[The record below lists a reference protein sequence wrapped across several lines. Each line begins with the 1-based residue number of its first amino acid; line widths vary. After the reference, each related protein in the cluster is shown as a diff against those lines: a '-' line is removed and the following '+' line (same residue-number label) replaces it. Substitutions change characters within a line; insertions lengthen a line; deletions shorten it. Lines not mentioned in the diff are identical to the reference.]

1 MKKATW
7 KSGFCFLV
15 LLPIYFTTASCTFSK
30 DKHKLSVEPTTLPPS
45 EQDVAQLKSVVSWD
59 VLVKET
65 SLNKKWWLQ
74 FHWSQM
80 YLRDQSQILTA
91 CKLLEDLHQ
100 DKKFPLNSF
109 AGLLIK
115 TRCPGRSSVD
125 VSLTEK
131 QKTVYKKWL
140 NEIELTQ
147 AVAENNHDVKFIL
160 LLELNAEE
168 KNRQVK
174 KQTYLKLLDEAKRLN
189 NEKLVNLV
197 NYELKREFPQYLPDI
212 LKNSYDISLDL
223 IKDRSFN
230 DAIKRLNGLIQSKEI
245 KSDLK
250 FKSFKTIFRIYKTTQ
265 NKQDQWAAIERWG
278 KWIKTQK
285 KHSEYDEW
293 LNEWEI
299 LKARWLWTESQT
311 SKAIQILQAYETRK
325 IRDSLKEEASYTLGR
340 IYDEKKDYEK
350 AKALYQKSHDQSPMK
365 KDTSIKSKNS
375 LFEKNLWSLAWLEY
389 KNGKYEDAKNS
400 LQEITDKLGG
410 ESDSKYLYWLAQAN
424 LKLGKDDVYKE
435 ILLNLRKKEPL
446 SFYTLL
452 TYRDLK
458 EPIPL
463 LKKSSLSDKREFLV
477 ENLKNNFTE
486 AEISEVL
493 WLISLEQN
501 EVLQSWS
508 KVLEKEVTT
517 NYLPTLLLYSQS
529 GQYQN
534 LLNSI
539 QALTSEQKNTITYS
553 FPELLFPKPYF
564 DDVQKNS
571 QLRAVPMSFIYSI
584 MRQES
589 AFNPYARS
597 SVDALGLLQLMP
609 NLAKKLSAGEANIN
623 YRSEFD
629 LFDPTINIAL
639 GTKELKN
646 LLAANQG
653 RFIPSIS
660 GYNASSAAYK
670 GWVQVRNRDNV
681 IEFIEEIPY
690 EETRT
695 YIKLI
700 LRNMLF
706 YERIYFQVQPFE
718 FPNNWLEK

>member
-1 MKKATW
+1 M
-7 KSGFCFLV
+7 
-15 LLPIYFTTASCTFSK
+15 SCTFSK
-30 DKHKLSVEPTTLPPS
+30 DKQKISLETSTLPPS
-45 EQDVAQLKSVVSWD
+45 EADVAVLKSAVSWEA
-59 VLVKET
+59 LLKET

-80 YLRDQSQILTA
+80 YLQDQNQLPTA
-91 CKLLEDLHQ
+91 CKLLEDLYQ
-100 DKKFPLNSF
+100 DKKFPLNTY

-115 TRCPGRSSVD
+115 SRCPGKASVI
-125 VSLTEK
+125 VPVTEK

-140 NEIELTQ
+140 REIDLTQ
-147 AVAENNHDVKFIL
+147 AVTENNHESKFIL
-160 LLELNAEE
+160 LLEINAEE
-168 KNRQVK
+168 KDRQLK
-174 KQTYLKLLDEAKRLN
+174 KQTYLKLLEEAQRMN
-189 NEKLVNLV
+189 SEKLINLV
-197 NYELKREFPQYLPDI
+197 NFELKREFPQYLPDI

-223 IKDRSFN
+223 IRDRSFK
-230 DAIKRLNGLIQSKEI
+230 DATKRLNGLIHSKQI
-245 KSDLK
+245 KAEQK
-250 FKSFKTIFRIYKTTQ
+250 FKSFKTIFRIHKTTQ
-265 NKQDQWAAIERWG
+265 NKNDQWSLIERWG

-285 KHSEYDEW
+285 KHPEHDAW
-293 LNEWEI
+293 ANELDI

-311 SKAIQILQAYETRK
+311 SKAIAVLESYEKKK
-325 IRDSLKEEASYTLGR
+325 IVNSLKEEASYTLGR
-340 IYDEKKDYEK
+340 IYDEKKNYEK
-350 AKALYQKSHDQSPMK
+350 AKVFYQKSHDQSPMK
-365 KDTSIKSKNS
+365 KDPLIKSKNS

-389 KNGKYEDAKNS
+389 KNGKYEEARRS

-424 LKLGKDDVYKE
+424 LKLGKDDAYKE
-435 ILLNLRKKEPL
+435 TLLNLRKKEPL

-452 TYRDLK
+452 SYRDLK

-463 LKKSSLSDKREFLV
+463 LKKSSLSNKREFLV
-477 ENLKNNFTE
+477 ENLKNNLSE
-486 AEISEVL
+486 SEISEVL
-493 WLISLEQN
+493 WLISLEMN
-501 EVLQSWS
+501 DVLQSWS
-508 KVLEKEVTT
+508 QVLEKEVL
-517 NYLPTLLLYSQS
+517 NNHLPILLLYSQS

-539 QALTSEQKNTITYS
+539 QTLTSEEKNTLTYS

-564 DDVQKNS
+564 EDVQKNS
-571 QLRAVPMSFIYSI
+571 QLRSVPMSFVYSI

-609 NLAKKLSAGEANIN
+609 NLAKKLSAGEPGII
-623 YRSEFD
+623 YRNEFD
-629 LFDPTINIAL
+629 LFDPKINISL

-646 LLAANQG
+646 LLMANQG
-653 RFIPSIS
+653 RFIPSIA

-670 GWVQVRNRDNV
+670 GWIQVRNRNNV

-700 LRNMLF
+700 LRNMMF
-706 YERIYFQVQPFE
+706 YERIYFQTQPFD
-718 FPNNWLEK
+718 FPTAWLEK

>member
-1 MKKATW
+1 MKKTTW
-7 KSGFCFLV
+7 KSGFCFLA
-15 LLPIYFTTASCTFSK
+15 LSTATILTTSCTFSK
-30 DKHKLSVEPTTLPPS
+30 DKQKPTAELSTLPPN
-45 EQDVAQLKSVVSWD
+45 ETEVTQLKSAASWESMI
-59 VLVKET
+59 KES

-80 YLRDQSQILTA
+80 YLQDQTQIPTA
-91 CKLLEDLHQ
+91 CKLLEDLYQ
-100 DKKFPLNSF
+100 DKQFPLNTYS
-109 AGLLIK
+109 GLLVK
-115 TRCPGRSSVD
+115 TRCPGKSEIEIP
-125 VSLTEK
+125 LTEK
-131 QKTVYKKWL
+131 QKIVYKKWL
-140 NEIELTQ
+140 KEIELTK
-147 AVAENNHDVKFIL
+147 AVAENNQETKFIL
-160 LLELNAEE
+160 LLEVNSEE
-168 KNRQVK
+168 KDRQTK

-223 IKDRSFN
+223 IKDRSFK
-230 DAIKRLNGLIQSKEI
+230 DAIKRLNEIIRSKNI
-245 KSDLK
+245 KADQK
-250 FKSFKTIFRIYKTTQ
+250 FKAFKTIFRIHKTTQ
-265 NKQDQWAAIERWG
+265 NKQDQWALIERWG
-278 KWIKTQK
+278 KWIHTQK
-285 KHSEYDEW
+285 KNSEHDSW
-293 LNEWEI
+293 MNEWEI

-311 SKAIQILQAYETRK
+311 GKAVDVLEAYEKKK
-325 IRDSLKEEASYTLGR
+325 IANSLKEEASYTLGR

-350 AKALYQKSHDQSPMK
+350 AKSLYQQSHDQSPMK
-365 KDTSIKSKNS
+365 KDPLIKTKNS

-389 KNGKYEDAKNS
+389 KNRKYEAAKNS

-410 ESDSKYLYWLAQAN
+410 ESDSKYLYWLAHAN
-424 LKLGKDDVYKE
+424 LKLGKEDVYKE
-435 ILLNLRKKEPL
+435 VLLNLRKKEPL

-452 TYRDLK
+452 SYRDLK

-463 LKKSSLSDKREFLV
+463 LKKSSLSNKREFLV
-477 ENLKNNFTE
+477 ENLKNNLSE
-486 AEISEVL
+486 SEISEVL

-501 EVLQSWS
+501 DVLQSWS
-508 KVLEKEVTT
+508 KVLEREVLT
-517 NYLPTLLLYSQS
+517 NYLPILLLYSQS

-553 FPELLFPKPYF
+553 FPELLFPKPFF

-571 QLRAVPMSFIYSI
+571 QLRNVPMSFVYSI

-609 NLAKKLSAGEANIN
+609 NLAKKLSAGEQGIS
-623 YRSEFD
+623 YRNEFD
-629 LFDPTINIAL
+629 LFDPRVNIAL

-646 LLAANQG
+646 LLTANQG
-653 RFIPSIS
+653 RFIPSIA

-670 GWVQVRNRDNV
+670 GWLQVRNRDNV

-700 LRNMLF
+700 LRNMMF
-706 YERIYFQVQPFE
+706 YERIYFQNQAFD
-718 FPNNWLEK
+718 FPNTWLEK

>member
-1 MKKATW
+1 M
-7 KSGFCFLV
+7 
-15 LLPIYFTTASCTFSK
+15 
-30 DKHKLSVEPTTLPPS
+30 
-45 EQDVAQLKSVVSWD
+45 
-59 VLVKET
+59 
-65 SLNKKWWLQ
+65 
-74 FHWSQM
+74 
-80 YLRDQSQILTA
+80 
-91 CKLLEDLHQ
+91 
-100 DKKFPLNSF
+100 
-109 AGLLIK
+109 
-115 TRCPGRSSVD
+115 
-125 VSLTEK
+125 
-131 QKTVYKKWL
+131 
-140 NEIELTQ
+140 
-147 AVAENNHDVKFIL
+147 
-160 LLELNAEE
+160 
-168 KNRQVK
+168 
-174 KQTYLKLLDEAKRLN
+174 
-189 NEKLVNLV
+189 
-197 NYELKREFPQYLPDI
+197 
-212 LKNSYDISLDL
+212 
-223 IKDRSFN
+223 
-230 DAIKRLNGLIQSKEI
+230 
-245 KSDLK
+245 
-250 FKSFKTIFRIYKTTQ
+250 
-265 NKQDQWAAIERWG
+265 
-278 KWIKTQK
+278 
-285 KHSEYDEW
+285 
-293 LNEWEI
+293 
-299 LKARWLWTESQT
+299 
-311 SKAIQILQAYETRK
+311 
-325 IRDSLKEEASYTLGR
+325 
-340 IYDEKKDYEK
+340 
-350 AKALYQKSHDQSPMK
+350 
-365 KDTSIKSKNS
+365 
-375 LFEKNLWSLAWLEY
+375 
-389 KNGKYEDAKNS
+389 
-400 LQEITDKLGG
+400 
-410 ESDSKYLYWLAQAN
+410 
-424 LKLGKDDVYKE
+424 
-435 ILLNLRKKEPL
+435 
-446 SFYTLL
+446 
-452 TYRDLK
+452 
-458 EPIPL
+458 
-463 LKKSSLSDKREFLV
+463 
-477 ENLKNNFTE
+477 
-486 AEISEVL
+486 
-493 WLISLEQN
+493 ISLEQN

-718 FPNNWLEK
+718 FPSNWLEK

>member
-7 KSGFCFLV
+7 KSGFCFFAILTFYIF
-15 LLPIYFTTASCTFSK
+15 LMSCTFSK
-30 DKHKLSVEPTTLPPS
+30 DKQKLSVEATTLPPS
-45 EQDVAQLKSVVSWD
+45 EQDITQLKSAISWD
-59 VLVKET
+59 TWAKEPR
-65 SLNKKWWLQ
+65 LNKKWWLQ

-80 YLRDQSQILTA
+80 YLQDQTQITTA
-91 CKLLEDLHQ
+91 CKLLEDLYQ
-100 DKKFPLNSF
+100 DKKFPLNTY

-115 TRCPGRSSVD
+115 ARCPGKSLID
-125 VSLTEK
+125 VNLTET
-131 QKTVYKKWL
+131 QREVYKKWL
-140 NEIELTQ
+140 NEIDLIQ
-147 AVAENNHDVKFIL
+147 AVAENNQETKFIL

-168 KNRQVK
+168 KNRQIK
-174 KQTYLKLLDEAKRLN
+174 KQTYLKLLDEAKRLKS
-189 NEKLVNLV
+189 EKLVNLV
-197 NYELKREFPQYLPDI
+197 NYELKREFPQYLPDV
-212 LKNSYDISLDL
+212 LKNSYGISLDL
-223 IKDRSFN
+223 IKDRSFTQ
-230 DAIKRLNGLIQSKEI
+230 AIKRLNTLIQSKKI
-245 KSDLK
+245 KADQK
-250 FKSFKTIFRIYKTTQ
+250 FKSFKTLFRIHKTTQ
-265 NKQDQWAAIERWG
+265 NKQDQWNAIKHWG
-278 KWIKTQK
+278 KWINTQK
-285 KHSEYDEW
+285 KHPEHGAWLSEW
-293 LNEWEI
+293 TI

-311 SKAIQILQAYETRK
+311 QKAIETLATFNNKK

-340 IYDEKKDYEK
+340 IYDEKKDYAK

-365 KDTSIKSKNS
+365 NDTSIKSQNS
-375 LFEKNLWSLAWLEY
+375 IFEKNIWSLAWLEY
-389 KNGKYEDAKNS
+389 KNGKYQEAKNS

-410 ESDSKYLYWLAQAN
+410 ESDSKYLYWLAQTH
-424 LKLGKDDVYKE
+424 LKLGKDDEYKE
-435 ILLNLRKKEPL
+435 TLLSLRKKEPL

-452 TYRDLK
+452 TYHDLK

-477 ENLKNNFTE
+477 ENLKNNLTE
-486 AEISEVL
+486 TEISEIL

-501 EVLQSWS
+501 EALQSWS
-508 KVLEKEVTT
+508 KLLERKVMG
-517 NYLPTLLLYSQS
+517 NYLPILLLYSQS

-539 QALTSEQKNTITYS
+539 LTLTSEQKNTITYS

-564 DDVQKNS
+564 EEVQKNS
-571 QLRAVPMSFIYSI
+571 QLRSIPMSFVYSI

-609 NLAKKLSAGEANIN
+609 NLAKKLSADEPGVN
-623 YRSEFD
+623 YQNEFD
-629 LFDPTINIAL
+629 LFDPAINIAL

-646 LLAANQG
+646 LLSANQG

-660 GYNASSAAYK
+660 GYNASPAAYK
-670 GWVQVRNRDNV
+670 GWLHVRNRDNV

-700 LRNMLF
+700 LRNMVF
-706 YERIYFQVQPFE
+706 YERIYFQVQPFY
-718 FPNNWLEK
+718 FPNQWLEK